1 MTGSI
6 RKTFIEQVYTALEDL
21 VNEWQ
26 GDLWIEPAELINR
39 LTEASDLATTA
50 LLKDKGGPD
59 A

>member
-6 RKTFIEQVYTALEDL
+6 RKTFIEQVYAALEDL
-21 VNEWQ
+21 ASDWQ
-26 GDLWIEPAELINR
+26 AHLWIEPAELINR
-39 LTEASDLATTA
+39 LDEASDLATAA